1 MSQMV
6 ESNRNKFELVESDQR
21 LNDVCQELYPE
32 KLLALDTEFVRTNTF
47 YGQLGLIQLSAAQTC
62 YLIDPIKVNAWDT
75 FCEIFCEPTRLVILH
90 SASEDL
96 NLLATSLN
104 IMPSRLFDSQIAGAF
119 LGLGFSLSYQALVQ
133 LILGQHVEKDV
144 TRSNWLARP
153 LSKRQLRYAA
163 DDVYYLP
170 ALEENLRKQ
179 LILEN
184 KFDWFEDECLSLLKT
199 SEGFEDPSNW
209 ETSYSQISGSW
220 KLTTEHLECLQQ
232 LCYWREAQAR
242 QRNKP
247 KSWIA
252 KDSDLLT
259 MSVIIGDSNH
269 ISIKTLMEE
278 TKIDKRFLSSDGEE
292 IIEKLS
298 NSRYELKPI
307 EKGLLNY
314 PLSSSSRKI
323 LKQCQERAS
332 EVANKL
338 SISPELLARKRL
350 LQKIVKDYEYS
361 GTLIWPN
368 EFSSWRKEVLNDS
381 LAQIF
386 SS

>member
-1 MSQMV
+1 MV
-6 ESNRNKFELVESDQR
+6 KSNSNRFELVDSDER
-21 LNDVCQELYPE
+21 LNELCQALCSE

-47 YGQLGLIQLSAAQTC
+47 YGQLGLIQLYADQTC
-62 YLIDPIKVNAWDT
+62 YLIDPIKVNAWDP
-75 FCEIFCEPTRLVILH
+75 FCEIFCEPKRLVILH

-96 NLLATSLN
+96 NLLSTSLN
-104 IMPSRLFDSQIAGAF
+104 ITPSCLFDSQIAGAF
-119 LGLGFSLSYQALVQ
+119 LGLGFSLSYQAIVQ
-133 LILGQHVEKDV
+133 LILGQYVEKDV

-184 KFDWFEDECLSLLKT
+184 KVDWFEDECLALLET
-199 SEGFEDPSNW
+199 SRGFEDPSNW
-209 ETSYSQISGSW
+209 ESSYSQISGSW
-220 KLTTEHLECLQQ
+220 KLATENLECLQQ
-232 LCYWREAQAR
+232 LCYWRETQAR

-259 MSVIIGDSNH
+259 MSTIIGDSNH

-278 TKIDKRFLSSDGEE
+278 TKIDKRFLDRDGEE
-292 IIEKLS
+292 IIERLS
-298 NSRYELKPI
+298 NSRYQLKPI
-307 EKGLLNY
+307 EKGVLNY
-314 PLSSSSRKI
+314 PLSSASRKI
-323 LKQCQERAS
+323 LKQCQERVS
-332 EVANKL
+332 EVAAKL
-338 SISPELLARKRL
+338 SIVPELLARKRL
-350 LQKIVKDYEYS
+350 LQKLVKDYEYS
-361 GTLIWPN
+361 GTLIWPK
-368 EFSSWRKEVLNDS
+368 EFSGWRKEVLNDS
-381 LAQIF
+381 FTQIF

>member
-1 MSQMV
+1 M
-6 ESNRNKFELVESDQR
+6 ESNSNRFELVDSDEK
-21 LNDVCQELYPE
+21 LNELCQALYSE

-47 YGQLGLIQLSAAQTC
+47 YGQLGLIQLYAAQTC

-96 NLLATSLN
+96 NLLSTSLN
-104 IMPSRLFDSQIAGAF
+104 ITPSCLFDSQIAGAF
-119 LGLGFSLSYQALVQ
+119 LGLGFSLSYQAIVQ

-184 KFDWFEDECLSLLKT
+184 KVDWFEDECLALLET
-199 SEGFEDPSNW
+199 SRGFEDPSNW
-209 ETSYSQISGSW
+209 ESSYSQISGSW
-220 KLTTEHLECLQQ
+220 KLATENLECLQQ
-232 LCYWREAQAR
+232 LCYWRETQAR

-259 MSVIIGDSNH
+259 MSTIIGDSNH

-278 TKIDKRFLSSDGEE
+278 TKIDKRFLGSDGEE
-292 IIEKLS
+292 ILERLT
-298 NSRYELKPI
+298 NSRYQLKPI
-307 EKGLLNY
+307 EKALLNY

-323 LKQCQERAS
+323 LKQCQERVS

-338 SISPELLARKRL
+338 SIAPELLARKRL
-350 LQKIVKDYEYS
+350 LQKLVKDYEYS
-361 GTLIWPN
+361 GTLIWPK
-368 EFSSWRKEVLNDS
+368 EFSGWRKEVLNDS
-381 LAQIF
+381 LTQIF
-386 SS
+386 LS